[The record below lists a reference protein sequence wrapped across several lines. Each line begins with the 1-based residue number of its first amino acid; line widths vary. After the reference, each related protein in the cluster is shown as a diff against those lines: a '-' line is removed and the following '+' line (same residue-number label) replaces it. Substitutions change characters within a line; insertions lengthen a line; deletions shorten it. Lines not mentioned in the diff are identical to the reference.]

1 MAEENGA
8 APQVRMSVMAQFV
21 RDMSFENVVAQKG
34 VSGTDVQPDIQVAVS
49 LDARKRQVE
58 HQYEIVTKYKVT
70 SKNKAT
76 GDVLFLLEVD
86 YGGVFHVEGVPDDQL
101 HPFLLI
107 ECPRMLFP
115 FVRRIISDVTRDGG
129 FPPLNI
135 DTVDFLAL
143 YRQEMARRAKRRR
156 RPFQTEVFEK
166 AGPSRGWPLRPLCP
180 KRGCAQLGDQGG
192 MRRRFIGGD
201 PGRQRLGA
209 RAGAPIIALRRSGC
223 GVFRGLV
230 GQTEIGLAATD
241 QL

>member
-86 YGGVFHVEGVPDDQL
+86 YAGVFRVEGVPEDQL

-135 DTVDFLAL
+135 DTVDFMVL
-143 YRQEMARRAKRRR
+143 YRQEMARRA
-156 RPFQTEVFEK
+156 Q
-166 AGPSRGWPLRPLCP
+166 
-180 KRGCAQLGDQGG
+180 AQAQAV
-192 MRRRFIGGD
+192 
-201 PGRQRLGA
+201 PN
-209 RAGAPIIALRRSGC
+209 
-223 GVFRGLV
+223 
-230 GQTEIGLAATD
+230 
-241 QL
+241 